1 LHFDRIVVTNK
12 NSHGMNEKVHKMS
25 KYPKI
30 PGATIRRLSNYL
42 KALEDLESKNEKVA
56 SSALLAEICNV
67 NAAQVRKDFAYF
79 GEFGIR
85 GMGYNVKELKFHIK
99 EILGV
104 NREWRI
110 AVIGIG
116 NMGSALLVYKD
127 FLKQNYKIV
136 AAFDI
141 DPVSVIGR
149 ISERMGKPVEI
160 LHVDMLKEVIKAR
173 NIEIGI
179 ITTPPGAAQQ
189 IADLLSETEIKG
201 ILNFAPLPVRS
212 HGNIPLRNIFFTAAL
227 DNLVYYLSN

>member
-1 LHFDRIVVTNK
+1 
-12 NSHGMNEKVHKMS
+12 MA
-25 KYPKI
+25 KYSKI

-42 KALEDLESKNEKVA
+42 KALEDLESKDEKIA
-56 SSALLAEICNV
+56 SSALLADISNV

-85 GMGYNVKELKFHIK
+85 GMGYNVKELKLHIK
-99 EILGV
+99 EILGI

-141 DPVSVIGR
+141 DPVAVIGR
-149 ISERMGKPVEI
+149 ISERVGKPMEI
-160 LHVDMLKEVIKAR
+160 LHVDRLKEVIKAR

-179 ITTPPGAAQQ
+179 ITTPPEAAQK
-189 IADLLSETEIKG
+189 IADLLAETDIKG
-201 ILNFAPLPVRS
+201 ILNFSPSPVRIS
-212 HGNIPLRNIFFTAAL
+212 SEKVKLRNVFFTSAL

>member
-1 LHFDRIVVTNK
+1 
-12 NSHGMNEKVHKMS
+12 MA

-30 PGATIRRLSNYL
+30 PGATVRRLSNYL
-42 KALEDLESKNEKVA
+42 KCLEDLQTKNEKVA
-56 SSALLAEICNV
+56 SSALLATICNV

-85 GMGYNVKELKFHIK
+85 GMGYNIKELEHHIK

-127 FLKQNYKIV
+127 FLKQNYRIV

-141 DPVSVIGR
+141 DPVKVIGQ
-149 ISERMGKPVEI
+149 ISEKMGKPVEI
-160 LHVDMLKEVIKAR
+160 LHMERLKEVIEAR
-173 NIEIGI
+173 KVEIGI
-179 ITTPPGAAQQ
+179 ITAPPQEAQKV
-189 IADLLSETEIKG
+189 ADLLVDANIKG
-201 ILNFAPLPVRS
+201 ILNFSPAPVRAAE
-212 HGNIPLRNIFFTAAL
+212 PVKVRNIFFTSAL
-227 DNLVYYLSN
+227 DNLVYYLTN

>member
-1 LHFDRIVVTNK
+1 
-12 NSHGMNEKVHKMS
+12 MA

-30 PGATIRRLSNYL
+30 PGATVRRLSNYL
-42 KALEDLESKNEKVA
+42 KCLEDLETKNEKVA
-56 SSALLAEICNV
+56 SSALLATICNV

-85 GMGYNVKELKFHIK
+85 GMGYNIKELEYHIK

-127 FLKQNYKIV
+127 FLKQNYRIV

-141 DPVSVIGR
+141 DPVKVIGQ
-149 ISERMGKPVEI
+149 ISEKMGKPVEI
-160 LHVDMLKEVIKAR
+160 LPMERLNEVIEVR
-173 NIEIGI
+173 NVEIGI
-179 ITTPPGAAQQ
+179 ITAPPQEAQKV
-189 IADLLSETEIKG
+189 ADLLVNANIKG
-201 ILNFAPLPVRS
+201 ILNFSPAPVRAED
-212 HGNIPLRNIFFTAAL
+212 PVKVRNVFFTSAL
-227 DNLVYYLSN
+227 DNLVYYLTN

>member
-1 LHFDRIVVTNK
+1 
-12 NSHGMNEKVHKMS
+12 
-25 KYPKI
+25 
-30 PGATIRRLSNYL
+30 
-42 KALEDLESKNEKVA
+42 
-56 SSALLAEICNV
+56 
-67 NAAQVRKDFAYF
+67 
-79 GEFGIR
+79 
-85 GMGYNVKELKFHIK
+85 MGYNVKELKFHIK
-99 EILGV
+99 EILGI

-110 AVIGIG
+110 AVVGIG

-160 LHVDMLKEVIKAR
+160 LHVDRLKEVIKAR

-179 ITTPPGAAQQ
+179 IATPPEAAQQ
-189 IADLLSETEIKG
+189 IADMLSETEIKG
-201 ILNFAPLPVRS
+201 ILNFAPSPVRA
-212 HGNIPLRNIFFTAAL
+212 HANVPLKNIFFTAAL